1 MQPKNQQRESVRP
14 ISSAELAKYLR
25 TLAELQ
31 SDPRTGNPAL
41 ARALQ
46 NLAKTLKS
54 ERNAPASGL
63 RSPSLTGARDL
74 TADQITKLLEN
85 FETSKPDLIQIA
97 KERFSIASSR
107 LNKMPRN
114 LVIETILDALK
125 HEQSLA
131 IIENEAERDARL
143 RSS

>member
-1 MQPKNQQRESVRP
+1 
-14 ISSAELAKYLR
+14 
-25 TLAELQ
+25 LQ

-46 NLAKTLKS
+46 DLASTLKPQ
-54 ERNAPASGL
+54 RNATAPGPLEATL
-63 RSPSLTGARDL
+63 PDIQNL
-74 TADQITKLLEN
+74 TADQITSRLER
-85 FETSKPDLIQIA
+85 FETSKSELIRIA
-97 KERFSIASSR
+97 RERFSIASSR
-107 LNKMPRN
+107 LNKMPRK

-125 HEQSLA
+125 HEQSLE